1 MMASS
6 KIEWTDETWN
16 PVSGCEKVSE
26 GCRNCYAETIAHR
39 FWGDRPFTEVRCH
52 PERLDAPLHWK
63 KPRRVFVNS
72 MSDLFH
78 EDVPDEFI
86 DKVFAVMALTP
97 QHTYQ
102 VLTKRPERMRLDCS
116 GTDRPSKVAKAIDV
130 LEVDIEIANSP
141 YEIRPIPGTQNYL
154 IDNTGAVFTTLG
166 SATCIWCGQTL
177 THGQQDS
184 FLCSQKCRSASHYAK
199 TMGRDHE
206 PAGRTKRLV
215 PVDVGEEGH
224 SRVLL
229 IGTGRELVHRLVLR
243 TFAREPLNGEQACHR
258 DGNPQRNHICNLRWG
273 TQSENWEDRIRHGNQ
288 RSYQKLDDRTV
299 EAIRSRSRAGERTS
313 SLANDYGISE
323 TQARNIIEC
332 RQWVVETALTW
343 PLPNCWKGVSIEDQH
358 TADKRIPILLRTPAA
373 VRWISAEPLL
383 GPVDLTAITVGHE
396 NWNALDRRE
405 AMDAEPGSPN
415 TILDWVVLGGESGPQ
430 ARPCNVDWIRS
441 LVQQCRSETI
451 PVFVKQVGS
460 RPWSG
465 PGNHPMHITDPKGGD
480 PSEWPTDL
488 RVREWPQ

>member
-1 MMASS
+1 MTEGDRMMASS
-6 KIEWTDETWN
+6 TIEWTDETWN

-102 VLTKRPERMRLDCS
+102 VLTKRPERMRLYCS

-130 LEVDIEIANSP
+130 LEVDIEIA
-141 YEIRPIPGTQNYL
+141 
-154 IDNTGAVFTTLG
+154 
-166 SATCIWCGQTL
+166 
-177 THGQQDS
+177 
-184 FLCSQKCRSASHYAK
+184 
-199 TMGRDHE
+199 
-206 PAGRTKRLV
+206 
-215 PVDVGEEGH
+215 
-224 SRVLL
+224 
-229 IGTGRELVHRLVLR
+229 
-243 TFAREPLNGEQACHR
+243 
-258 DGNPQRNHICNLRWG
+258 
-273 TQSENWEDRIRHGNQ
+273 
-288 RSYQKLDDRTV
+288 V

-343 PLPNCWKGVSIEDQH
+343 PLPNCWKGVSVEDQV

-430 ARPCNVDWIRS
+430 ARSCNVHWIRS
-441 LVQQCRSETI
+441 LLRQCRTANVSC
-451 PVFVKQVGS
+451 FVKQLGS
-460 RPWSG
+460 CVVDRNDAGFEGDTDGSWPMDTRFEQEWSEQHYQG
-465 PGNHPMHITDPKGGD
+465 TLGQVRLRDRKGGD

>member
-39 FWGDRPFTEVRCH
+39 FWGSRPFREVRCH
-52 PERLDAPLHWK
+52 PERLDAPVHWK

-78 EDVPDEFI
+78 EEVPHEFLFR
-86 DKVFAVMALTP
+86 VFRIMAKC
-97 QHTYQ
+97 QRHTFQ
-102 VLTKRPERMRLDCS
+102 ILTKRPKRMLDFCARLAYIDPGFNGHDCGMCS
-116 GTDRPSKVAKAIDV
+116 YWPNDPAKY
-130 LEVDIEIANSP
+130 P
-141 YEIRPIPGTQNYL
+141 TYTR
-154 IDNTGAVFTTLG
+154 
-166 SATCIWCGQTL
+166 
-177 THGQQDS
+177 
-184 FLCSQKCRSASHYAK
+184 
-199 TMGRDHE
+199 
-206 PAGRTKRLV
+206 
-215 PVDVGEEGH
+215 
-224 SRVLL
+224 
-229 IGTGRELVHRLVLR
+229 
-243 TFAREPLNGEQACHR
+243 
-258 DGNPQRNHICNLRWG
+258 
-273 TQSENWEDRIRHGNQ
+273 
-288 RSYQKLDDRTV
+288 
-299 EAIRSRSRAGERTS
+299 
-313 SLANDYGISE
+313 
-323 TQARNIIEC
+323 
-332 RQWVVETALTW
+332 
-343 PLPNCWKGVSIEDQH
+343 PLPNVWLGVSVEDQV

-441 LVQQCRSETI
+441 LVQRCRSETI